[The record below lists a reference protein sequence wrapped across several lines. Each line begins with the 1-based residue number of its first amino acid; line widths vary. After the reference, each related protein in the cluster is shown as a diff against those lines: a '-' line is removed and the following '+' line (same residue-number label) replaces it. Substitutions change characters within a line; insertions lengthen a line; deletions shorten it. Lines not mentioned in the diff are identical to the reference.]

1 MKKNGPVTI
10 MTLLYLTI
18 MAVIV
23 LTIFTL
29 AAEEK
34 IEQAKKEMRIQ
45 CVTNSKRC

>member
-23 LTIFTL
+23 LTRTYAL
-29 AAEEK
+29 
-34 IEQAKKEMRIQ
+34 
-45 CVTNSKRC
+45 TNGVKSWQTS